1 MNDIENDTLLK
12 LWIMIF
18 EEVIKWD
25 LMMIESFNK
34 MIVWFK
40 NVKSDLT

>member
-40 NVKSDLT
+40 NVKLDLT